1 MYPGYPAL
9 AFATVSLRPRAVDP
23 ALRTAAALVGLEGA
37 ALVVIALVYGGAG
50 LVGDP
55 FDRTATLLEAA
66 MAMAVGVLLLLVAR
80 GLARTA
86 GWARSPAVVGQLLM
100 LPVGVG
106 LAQGRVWWAAVPVL
120 VLAVAVLVALFTPQ
134 ARAAYADE
142 G

>member
-1 MYPGYPAL
+1 MKIG
-9 AFATVSLRPRAVDP
+9 
-23 ALRTAAALVGLEGA
+23 
-37 ALVVIALVYGGAG
+37 IIGGAG

-66 MAMAVGVLLLLVAR
+66 MALAVGLLLLLVAR
-80 GLARTA
+80 ALAGTA
-86 GWARSPAVVGQLLM
+86 GWARSPAVVAQLLM

-134 ARAAYADE
+134 ARAAYADSD
-142 G
+142 